1 MICFFCIMMFVFL
14 LKRKPKK
21 YVCTLS
27 LIKHTHT
34 SVRTKK
40 KQTRTK
46 KHMLEMRK
54 EIGFRSHNK
63 KSKVVR
69 NDVVSAR
76 EIGREEEKRGLSS
89 K

>member
-1 MICFFCIMMFVFL
+1 
-14 LKRKPKK
+14 
-21 YVCTLS
+21 
-27 LIKHTHT
+27 
-34 SVRTKK
+34 
-40 KQTRTK
+40 
-46 KHMLEMRK
+46 MRK